1 MLKLISYDFRRSRDR
16 ILAVLV
22 IMILFQIGVWLS
34 SGTTIEE
41 TVSIHLIVYFV
52 VGTIFLFFAAFS
64 YNRNLKS
71 YPRRLIPVNAIYTV
85 LSPLLLYW
93 LLLLSLLLI
102 GLIHLGLYVLVYSA
116 DFLPAN
122 FWPVVIRST
131 LQCTWSAGLI
141 LLMVMFAC
149 TVARS
154 IPLKG
159 KVWITL
165 AVLFAIENGVAY
177 LEKLLFNNYFIGLDN
192 AFRFEITKASDLSSG
207 LELVYTG
214 SDLIGVLVFEAGVA
228 VLLVYAMTLLIRTR
242 TEI

>member
-64 YNRNLKS
+64 YNSNLKS
-71 YPRRLIPVNAIYTV
+71 YSRRLIPVNAIYTV

-93 LLLLSLLLI
+93 LLLVSLLLI
-102 GLIHLGLYVLVYSA
+102 GLIHLGLYVLLYSV
-116 DFLPAN
+116 DFMPAN
-122 FWPVVIRST
+122 FWPVAAYSA

-165 AVLFAIENGVAY
+165 AVVAVLENGVAY
-177 LEKLLFNNYFIGLDN
+177 LEKLLFNNYFVGLDN
-192 AFRFEITKASDLSSG
+192 AFRFEVIKASELPSG
-207 LELVYTG
+207 IELVYTG
-214 SDLIGVLVFEAGVA
+214 SDLIGVLTFEAGVA
-228 VLLVYAMTLLIRTR
+228 VLLVYAMILMIRKR